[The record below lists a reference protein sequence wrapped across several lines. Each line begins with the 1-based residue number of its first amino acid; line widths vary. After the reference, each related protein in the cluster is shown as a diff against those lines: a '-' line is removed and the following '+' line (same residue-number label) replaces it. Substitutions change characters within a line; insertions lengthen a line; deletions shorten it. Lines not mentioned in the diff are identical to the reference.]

1 MLKAYS
7 VFKDLDKKA
16 CEILTNAGV
25 QLELSNCE
33 ERPNK
38 EELLK
43 LLNDYDILII
53 GVREKLTKERGVEY
67 IYGN

>member
-16 CEILTNAGV
+16 YEILTKQGI
-25 QLELSNCE
+25 QLDISNSE

-38 EELLK
+38 EELIR
-43 LLNDYDILII
+43 LLITMIF
-53 GVREKLTKERGVEY
+53 
-67 IYGN
+67 

>member
-25 QLELSNCE
+25 QLELSN
-33 ERPNK
+33 
-38 EELLK
+38 
-43 LLNDYDILII
+43 
-53 GVREKLTKERGVEY
+53 
-67 IYGN
+67 

>member
-16 CEILTNAGV
+16 CEILTNAGI
-25 QLELSNCE
+25 QLYISNQE

-38 EELLK
+38 EELLR
-43 LLNDYDILII
+43 LLNF
-53 GVREKLTKERGVEY
+53 
-67 IYGN
+67 